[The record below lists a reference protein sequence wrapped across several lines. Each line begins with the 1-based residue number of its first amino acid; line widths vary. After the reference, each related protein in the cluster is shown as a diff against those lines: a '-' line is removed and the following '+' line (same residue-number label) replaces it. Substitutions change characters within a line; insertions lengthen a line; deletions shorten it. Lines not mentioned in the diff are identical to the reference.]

1 MENALTLIYLLLLIL
16 VLSNSSINAQGVQIK
31 KQVIGSGGSIGL
43 VNDENIKLYGTVN
56 QFAIGDLIAPGSNE
70 TRIYQGF
77 WVPDDEPTG
86 VEENNISIRNGE
98 VMNYPNPFTSSTTI
112 QYELKS
118 SSYVTIKIFNLM
130 GNLVRVLS
138 NDYQDAGSQKIVWDG
153 KDAQGIE
160 LGSGSYLYE
169 ISISPAQL
177 TGAPSFSQFVLR
189 NVMIIT
195 R

>member
-1 MENALTLIYLLLLIL
+1 MKNGLTLICILLLII

-31 KQVIGSGGSIGL
+31 KQVVGSGGSIAL
-43 VNDENIKLYGTVN
+43 TNDDNIKLYGTIN
-56 QFAIGDLIAPGSNE
+56 QFAIGDLKEASNDE
-70 TRIYQGF
+70 TRVFQGF
-77 WVPDDEPTG
+77 WVPEDGITSVEDDIASFYSKG
-86 VEENNISIRNGE
+86 VA
-98 VMNYPNPFTSSTTI
+98 NYPNPFSTSTTI

-118 SSYVTIKIFNLM
+118 SSYVTVKIYNLM
-130 GNLVRVLS
+130 GNLLRVLS
-138 NDYQDAGSQKIVWDG
+138 GDFQEQGVQKVVWDG

-160 LGSGSYLYE
+160 LGAGSYFYE

-177 TGAPSFSQFVLR
+177 SGAPSFTQFTLR

>member
-1 MENALTLIYLLLLIL
+1 MKNALTLIYLLLLII

-43 VNDENIKLYGTVN
+43 VNDENIKLYGTIN
-56 QFAIGDLIAPGSNE
+56 QFAIGDLKETPSNE
-70 TRIYQGF
+70 TRIFQGF
-77 WVPDDEPTG
+77 WVPEEQATG
-86 VEENNISIRNGE
+86 VDDNNISLYSKE
-98 VMNYPNPFTSSTTI
+98 VVNYPNPFSSSTTI

-118 SSYVTIKIFNLM
+118 SSYVTIKIYSLM

-138 NDYQDAGSQKIVWDG
+138 DDYQDAGMQKIVWDG
-153 KDAQGIE
+153 KDAEGKD

-169 ISISPAQL
+169 IAISPAQL

>member
-1 MENALTLIYLLLLIL
+1 MLLL
-16 VLSNSSINAQGVQIK
+16 
-31 KQVIGSGGSIGL
+31 
-43 VNDENIKLYGTVN
+43 
-56 QFAIGDLIAPGSNE
+56 
-70 TRIYQGF
+70 
-77 WVPDDEPTG
+77 
-86 VEENNISIRNGE
+86 
-98 VMNYPNPFTSSTTI
+98 
-112 QYELKS
+112 
-118 SSYVTIKIFNLM
+118 KIFNLM